1 MPSQQNKTRPTPADV
16 DAFITAVS
24 DEQKRA
30 DSYELIELMQTAT
43 GEPPIMWGLSIV
55 GFGSYHYKYKP
66 GREGDMPIVGFSPRK
81 AALSIYVIDE
91 VYHPTE
97 MIKKLGKY
105 TTGKSCLYV
114 KRLTDIDGVLLKEL
128 VEQSVAN
135 YSLPSNDS

>member
-16 DAFITAVS
+16 DAFIAAVS

-30 DSYELIELMQTAT
+30 DSFELIELMQAAT
-43 GEPPIMWGLSIV
+43 GEPPVMWGPSIV
-55 GFGSYHYKYKP
+55 GFGSYHYKYKT

-81 AALSIYVIDE
+81 AALSIYGIDE
-91 VYHPTE
+91 VYDPTE
-97 MIKKLGKY
+97 TIKKLGKY

-114 KRLTDIDGVLLKEL
+114 KRLADIDRAVLKEL

-135 YSLPSNDS
+135 YSLPTDDS